1 VRKYVDNTDADDASR
16 AYILRI
22 LQFVSMRASGELK
35 TTARWVRDFV
45 TAHPDYKQDSF
56 VSDKV
61 TYDLI
66 AKIKE
71 VAEGTISCPE
81 LAGPLDSA

>member
-1 VRKYVDNTDADDASR
+1 LVIFLLAEFCNLPPSLFPSSLYPFSYA
-16 AYILRI
+16 
-22 LQFVSMRASGELK
+22 GELK
-35 TTARWVRDFV
+35 TTARWIRDFV

-81 LAGPLDSA
+81 LAGPLNSA